1 MIITKNMVTQCLV
14 TVGVSTKK
22 EGLRTEKKVATFLVF
37 DSWDGLVLFVE
48 NKCKDVVSGVFL
60 SLGEVQKLFELNK
73 NEVYR
78 LAFKYAW
85 KSKFVNGG
93 MSFLHSD
100 IVLSQVVFELVCR
113 KSEAVK

>member
-22 EGLRTEKKVATFLVF
+22 EGLRTEKKVATFLGF
-37 DSWDGLVLFVE
+37 DSWDGLVLFIE
-48 NKCKDVVSGVFL
+48 NKCKDVVSGGFL

-100 IVLSQVVFELVCR
+100 IVFSQVVFELVCR